1 MLLIMND
8 NVFNPESE
16 FKKFQNDKRDN
27 YRFLINQK
35 RPSVNFLEQFAEKIL
50 VVAEKWQSMNEYS
63 MNEVISTRNAIDIF
77 LSDLDSD
84 LSVKDDAEYR
94 IIWNRKYNDLRGI
107 QENFKKDYLQSIDKL
122 T

>member
-1 MLLIMND
+1 
-8 NVFNPESE
+8 
-16 FKKFQNDKRDN
+16 
-27 YRFLINQK
+27 
-35 RPSVNFLEQFAEKIL
+35 
-50 VVAEKWQSMNEYS
+50 MNEYS